1 MVGISGVSN
10 LNNYS
15 DSVQKMTGLTS
26 QTSMLDDDSQNG
38 KSFSD
43 YLTTALSSVSQNMS
57 NMDKSSA
64 GMISG
69 SNSNLGDVMIK
80 MTEAQL
86 SLETAVQVRNKCI
99 DAYNDIKN
107 MQF

>member
-1 MVGISGVSN
+1 MAGISGVSN

-15 DSVQKMTGLTS
+15 DSVQKMTGLTGQAS
-26 QTSMLDDDSQNG
+26 KLDDDSQSG

-57 NMDKSSA
+57 SMDQSSA
-64 GMISG
+64 SMVSG

-99 DAYNDIKN
+99 DAYNDIAN

>member
-1 MVGISGVSN
+1 MGINGISN

-15 DSVQKMTGLTS
+15 DTVQKMTGLS
-26 QTSMLDDDSQNG
+26 DQTSLIDDDSKGG
-38 KSFSD
+38 KSFSN

-57 NMDKSSA
+57 NMDQSSA
-64 GMISG
+64 SMISG

-86 SLETAVQVRNKCI
+86 SLETAVQIRNKCI